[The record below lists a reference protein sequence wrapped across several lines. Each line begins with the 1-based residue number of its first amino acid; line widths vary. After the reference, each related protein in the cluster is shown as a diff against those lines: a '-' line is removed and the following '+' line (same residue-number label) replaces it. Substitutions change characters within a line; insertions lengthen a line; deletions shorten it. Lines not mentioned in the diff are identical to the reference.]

1 MQLFQDFKAT
11 ALKKESHQKNSL
23 CTKLQITQPNKNKKK
38 LDEKKR
44 SVVERLDI
52 IRPSGSSRINKGHCN
67 IAGAAGCG

>member
-1 MQLFQDFKAT
+1 MQLFQDFKAS

-23 CTKLQITQPNKNKKK
+23 CTKLQIIQTKKK